1 MGRVMLNKDFILDF
15 FATHKDEL
23 REKYSLVK
31 IGLFGSYA
39 KGQATDQSDIDI
51 YAEFEDKKFRNIA
64 GAWNYLE
71 ESFGTKIDLL
81 YPHKNMRDSLKQNIE
96 REVIYG

>member
-1 MGRVMLNKDFILDF
+1 MLTKELILNF

-39 KGQATDQSDIDI
+39 KNTATPESDIDI
-51 YAEFEDKKFRNIA
+51 YVEFEDKKFRNIA
-64 GAWNYLE
+64 GAWNYFE
-71 ESFGTKIDLL
+71 EAFGKKIDLL
-81 YPHKNMRDSLKQNIE
+81 YPHKNMRSSLKQNIE
-96 REVIYG
+96 SEVIYG

>member
-1 MGRVMLNKDFILDF
+1 MLTKNMILAF
-15 FATHKDEL
+15 FVEHKDEL

-39 KGQATDQSDIDI
+39 KGSATPESDIDI

-64 GAWNYLE
+64 GAWNYFE
-71 ESFGTKIDLL
+71 EAFGTKIDLL
-81 YPHKNMRDSLKQNIE
+81 YPHKNMRDSLKQSIE
-96 REVIYG
+96 QDVIYG

>member
-1 MGRVMLNKDFILDF
+1 MLTKTLILSF
-15 FATHKDEL
+15 FAEHKEEL

-31 IGLFGSYA
+31 VGLFGSYA
-39 KGQATDQSDIDI
+39 KDSATSESDIDI

-64 GAWNYLE
+64 GAWNYFE
-71 ESFGTKIDLL
+71 EAFGTKIDLL
-81 YPHKNMRDSLKQNIE
+81 YPHKNMRDSLKQDIE

>member
-1 MGRVMLNKDFILDF
+1 MLTKDLILNF
-15 FATHKDEL
+15 FTDHKDEL

-31 IGLFGSYA
+31 VGLFGSYA
-39 KGQATDQSDIDI
+39 KGSATLESDIDI
-51 YAEFEDKKFRNIA
+51 YAEFEDKKFKNIA
-64 GAWNYLE
+64 GAWNYFE
-71 ESFGTKIDLL
+71 EAFGTKIDLL

>member
-1 MGRVMLNKDFILDF
+1 MLTKELILNF

-39 KGQATDQSDIDI
+39 KNTATPESDIDI
-51 YAEFEDKKFRNIA
+51 YVEFEDKKFRNIA
-64 GAWNYLE
+64 GAWNYFE
-71 ESFGTKIDLL
+71 EAFGKKIDLL
-81 YPHKNMRDSLKQNIE
+81 YPHKNMRSSLKQNIE